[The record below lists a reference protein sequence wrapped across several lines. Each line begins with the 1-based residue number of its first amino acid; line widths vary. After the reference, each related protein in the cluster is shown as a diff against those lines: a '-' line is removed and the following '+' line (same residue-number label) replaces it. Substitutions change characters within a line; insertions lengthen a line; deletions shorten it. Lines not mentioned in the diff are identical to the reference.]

1 VYLYNARSLAE
12 VRSDAIFAGRGED
25 TLGDKRLSSACERPR
40 GYRVASSTLRGLV
53 PLGTAVGGACRGS
66 QGSQRRTCAL
76 QPSRMLPPSRPA
88 WSAIGS
94 GQTARGPHTA
104 TLLTPG
110 SVVVAGGTNVPGLR
124 SG

>member
-1 VYLYNARSLAE
+1 VTRFSPDG
-12 VRSDAIFAGRGED
+12 VRTRWATSVCLQPA
-25 TLGDKRLSSACERPR
+25 SVPR

-66 QGSQRRTCAL
+66 QGNQRRTCAL

-88 WSAIGS
+88 WSAIDS
-94 GQTARGPHTA
+94 GQTARGLHTA